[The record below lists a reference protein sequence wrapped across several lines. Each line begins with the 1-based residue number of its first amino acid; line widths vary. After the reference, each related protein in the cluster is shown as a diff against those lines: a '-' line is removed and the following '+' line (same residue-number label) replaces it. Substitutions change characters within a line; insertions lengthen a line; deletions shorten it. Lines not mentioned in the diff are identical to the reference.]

1 MKQYSAP
8 QIQDVVLHT
17 ETMLSSS
24 LEAKPGT
31 GTMKPDNSM
40 RPSNNSAATSGTTTK
55 TNSTRS
61 QAGRSIASCE
71 AKQEYARSHKTAE

>member
-31 GTMKPDNSM
+31 GTMKPGQQHTPEQQLGSDIW
-40 RPSNNSAATSGTTTK
+40 NN
-55 TNSTRS
+55 N
-61 QAGRSIASCE
+61 E
-71 AKQEYARSHKTAE
+71 D